1 MQPIRLALVDDHRM
15 FREAL
20 RIALG
25 EMSDLHLVGEAAT
38 GREALA
44 LVEQHAPDVVVLDI
58 ALPDIG
64 GIALAGMLRERL
76 PALRLVALS
85 GYADREFVEGMM
97 AAGAS
102 GYVVKSAG
110 ADELVAAVRAASSG
124 GTYFSADALAAFL
137 PRARGGAGAL
147 PSELTARE
155 QGVLRALASGL
166 RSAEIARQLGISA
179 ATVEVHRRN
188 IRDKLGLRN
197 VAELVRYAM
206 KEGLVDD

>member
-124 GTYFSADALAAFL
+124 GTYFSADALAALL